1 MKRFFSLS
9 TPFWGSVGKLFLAFL
24 SKTHLLI
31 LAFACIWMVFFDR
44 YNLKSQFSMRQQIM
58 ELEQDK
64 AFYIKS
70 IEKVDYEYDKLY
82 HNPKALEQ
90 YAREK
95 YYMKRA
101 DEDVFV
107 VSGE

>member
-1 MKRFFSLS
+1 MKRFFSS
-9 TPFWGSVGKLFLAFL
+9 DTAFWGVAGKFITAFL

-44 YNLKSQFSMRQQIM
+44 YNLKSQFSMRQQII

-64 AFYIKS
+64 AFYLKS
-70 IEKVDYEYDKLY
+70 IEKVDYEYDKLFN
-82 HNPKALEQ
+82 NPEALEQ

-107 VSGE
+107 VAER

>member
-1 MKRFFSLS
+1 MKRFFSTFAPVWEIL
-9 TPFWGSVGKLFLAFL
+9 GKFFRAFL

-31 LAFACIWMVFFDR
+31 LVFACVWMVFFDR
-44 YNLKSQFSMRQQIM
+44 YNLKSQFNMRQQIV

-70 IEKVDYEYDKLY
+70 IEKVDYEYDKLF
-82 HNPKALEQ
+82 NSPEALEQ

-95 YYMKRA
+95 YFMKRS

-107 VSGE
+107 VSGR